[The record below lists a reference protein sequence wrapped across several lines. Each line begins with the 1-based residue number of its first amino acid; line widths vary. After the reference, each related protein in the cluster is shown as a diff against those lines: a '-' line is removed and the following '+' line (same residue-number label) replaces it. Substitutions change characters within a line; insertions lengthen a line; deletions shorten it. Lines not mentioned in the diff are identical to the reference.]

1 MNDEIKQV
9 AELAQNPGPS
19 WLAYSWIAVMAI
31 LGGVVR
37 VVRES
42 DLENKNWKQIAFIFF
57 AELAT
62 SLFVG
67 LITYFLCTSAGFK
80 EVYTAAMVSI
90 SSYMGGRAL
99 TIAETAYFA
108 VIKSAAKD
116 ARK

>member
-1 MNDEIKQV
+1 MNDELNKV

-37 VVRES
+37 VVREA
-42 DLENKNWKQIAFIFF
+42 DLKNKNWKQIGFIFF
-57 AELAT
+57 AELMT

-67 LITYFLCTSAGFK
+67 LVTYFLCTSAGFK

-99 TIAETAYFA
+99 TIAETAYIAF
-108 VIKSAAKD
+108 IKSMAKGG
-116 ARK
+116 K